1 MKRARVLA
9 SAFTCCPEANPGF
22 TGGEDVLGWNLIQQI
37 SKHHDLWVITQAEDR
52 EAIEWQ
58 IQVQG
63 ITGINFEF
71 VDLPSWLKP
80 FLKIQG
86 GHQIYNYL
94 WQVRTYFTARRLHK
108 RLNFDLFHH
117 VTYANDWMAS
127 YIGALLPV
135 PYVRGPGGGAQRT
148 PPSLMNEY
156 TAKGRFW
163 ERVRTIGQW
172 FFRHDPFFIAGQ
184 RRASALLLC
193 NKDSMAAIHFRW
205 TSKVHLYPVSGVPL
219 EDLELAKNGIP
230 SADHSLSNA
239 PSNTPFKVISAGS
252 LIRVKGFGLTLKA
265 FKEFNDKH
273 PNSQLTIVGGGPE
286 RPRLEELIHRFNLE
300 DKVILTGAMPRLELM
315 KMMAASSVMLFTSL
329 RDGGGTVVIEAMST
343 GTPVVCLDSGGPG
356 LHVTE
361 ECGIKIEPS
370 SPEATT
376 TALADAIESLY
387 SDPKLLADLGKA
399 AHEKAA
405 QMYAWEHLGERLMK
419 IYNPVLDP
427 GMVANSVSSEE
438 QEAGS

>member
-156 TAKGRFW
+156 TVKGRFW

-184 RRASALLLC
+184 RRASAILLC
-193 NKDSMAAIHFRW
+193 NKDSMAAIPARW

-219 EDLELAKNGIP
+219 DDLPLAKNVDSSSGDSP
-230 SADHSLSNA
+230 TDNA
-239 PSNTPFKVISAGS
+239 FEVITAGS

-265 FKEFNDKH
+265 FKEFCDKH
-273 PNSQLTIVGGGPE
+273 PDSKLTIVGAGPE
-286 RPRLEELIHRFNLE
+286 RPRIEELIHSFNLE

-315 KMMAASSVMLFTSL
+315 KKMASSSVMLFTSL
-329 RDGGGTVVIEAMST
+329 RDGGGTVVIEAMSV

-370 SPEATT
+370 TPEATT
-376 TALADAIESLY
+376 TALADALESLY
-387 SDPKLLADLGKA
+387 SDPKLRMALGQA

-405 QMYAWEHLGERLMK
+405 KMYAWERLGERLMK
-419 IYNPVLDP
+419 IYNHVLETSQ
-427 GMVANSVSSEE
+427 MASSTNSGG
-438 QEAGS
+438 QKADH